1 MPPPIVLEV
10 GYAFNSIPDLVGSPG
25 NSAVKPEYFFKVKRF
40 WEVIKTLALLIF
52 NLSIIC

>member
-52 NLSIIC
+52 YLSIIC